1 MRTIFLFL
9 VLVTAHNFLHAQDDI
24 FPGADEQTPSKSEY
38 FSWINNTN
46 EGPTEEQTLINLE
59 FFKWL
64 QDEYGMR
71 LDIYAFDAGAI
82 DGANF
87 YGSDQ
92 SNRFKKQFP
101 TGFGNSVEKAAEID
115 TRMGLWGGP
124 DGFGDT
130 PEEEEARIE
139 MMVGLCRDYDWAL
152 FKMDAVC
159 GQLRPEKYDAFDR
172 MMRQCRQY
180 SPDLILLNHRLD
192 LGKGTAH
199 STTFLLGGAET
210 YIDVHMANEITAT
223 HHRVGALAREVPEN
237 LTRLTE
243 DHGVCI
249 SSCLDYWEDD
259 LILQAF
265 NRNLILAPQIYA
277 NPWLLADHEFPKLAR
292 IFNLHKKYNDI
303 LVNGLVLP
311 ESDYGP
317 EAVSRGDDK
326 TRLLTLRNLTWEP
339 VKYTITVDES
349 IGLKNKDETE
359 IMIYHPYEQYLGEF
373 EYGATVEVEVLPFRS
388 SLIKVSNNPERDG
401 LRVEGSRYEV
411 VRDVSG
417 KPFEIKLLGFPGEN
431 AEIKISDKNRDFKK
445 ATIDGKNQSRLI
457 NGKSVKVAFEGKSWQ
472 HSYHRKLTAL
482 SEIEI
487 PDDPESIYEATCYA
501 ADNNALEVRSLH
513 RSGETRIPEVKAAR
527 DAFFNQTRFVEREI
541 WDKYLF
547 DGDPNTAFSVNLR
560 WDNPDLR
567 RIALRLD
574 LGKPV
579 MLDSLVLL
587 APDINAIQP
596 LKLDEGI
603 DLMVSSDLKTWK
615 SFKSMVDTVLIF
627 DLRGAGT
634 FRYAK
639 LSQGMVRMTEVEGYY
654 QGQLVDR
661 SNWRASNLFEHI
673 NQWSWPIHKRYY
685 PRKAWGGSFVLNE
698 IQENSY
704 LAIAINGEHGTEG
717 AYAGVK
723 IDGEYYGCPDR
734 APSFDS
740 NTWECDVRK
749 VDKNYTYFFPLKTYM
764 IGKKIEV
771 YTLSFNEEKTELNPE
786 VYVTAYP
793 IPFEEKTLKLEE

>member
-1 MRTIFLFL
+1 MRNLLFSLILLFVPL
-9 VLVTAHNFLHAQDDI
+9 VLFSQDDI

-46 EGPTEEQTLINLE
+46 EGPTEEQTLVNLG

-64 QDEYGMR
+64 HDEYGMQ

-87 YGSDQ
+87 YGSDH
-92 SNRFKKQFP
+92 SERFKKQFP
-101 TGFGNSVEKAAEID
+101 TGFGNSVEKAAGMD
-115 TRMGLWGGP
+115 TRLGLWGGP

-130 PEEEEARIE
+130 PQEEEARIE
-139 MMVGLCRDYDWAL
+139 MMVGLCRDYNWAL

-172 MMRQCRQY
+172 MMRQCRKY

-210 YIDVHMANEITAT
+210 YIDVHMANDITAT
-223 HHRVGALAREVPEN
+223 HHRVGALDREVPEN

-249 SSCLDYWEDD
+249 SSCIDYWEDD

-265 NRNLILAPQIYA
+265 NRNLILAPQIYG
-277 NPWLLADHEFPKLAR
+277 NPWLMADHEYPRLAR
-292 IFNLHKKYNDI
+292 IFNVHKRYNDI
-303 LVNGLVLP
+303 LVKGMMLP
-311 ESDYGP
+311 ENTYGP
-317 EAVSRGDDK
+317 GAVSRGDDK

-339 VKYTITVDES
+339 VKYSITIDES
-349 IGLKNKDETE
+349 IGLTNKEKTG

-373 EYGATVEVEVLPFRS
+373 EYGAKVEVEVLPFRS
-388 SLIKVSNNPERDG
+388 SLIKVSNNPEREG
-401 LRVEGSRYEV
+401 LRVEGCRYEV
-411 VRDVSG
+411 LREVPG
-417 KPFEIKLLGFPGEN
+417 KPIEIKLLGFPGES

-445 ATIDGKNQSRLI
+445 ATIDGENQSRLI
-457 NGKSVKVAFEGKSWQ
+457 NGKSVKVAFEGKPWQ

-487 PDDPESIYEATCYA
+487 PDDAENIYEATCFA

-513 RSGETRIPEVKAAR
+513 RSGETKIPEVKAAR
-527 DAFFNQTRFVEREI
+527 DAFFNQTRFIEREI
-541 WDKYLF
+541 WDKNLF

-560 WDNPDLR
+560 WDNPDMR
-567 RIALRLD
+567 RNAFRLD
-574 LGKPV
+574 MGENMV
-579 MLDSLVLL
+579 LDSLVLR

-603 DLMVSSDLKTWK
+603 DLMVSSDLKTWQGV
-615 SFKSMVDTVLIF
+615 KSMVDTTLIF
-627 DLRGAGT
+627 DLSSIGS

-639 LSQGMVRMTEVEGYY
+639 LSQGMMRMTEVEGYY

-673 NQWSWPIHKRYY
+673 NPWSWPPHKRYY
-685 PRKAWGGSFVLNE
+685 PRKAWRGSFVLNE
-698 IQENSY
+698 IPENSY

-749 VDKNYTYFFPLKTYM
+749 ANKNYTYFFPLTANMEGKT
-764 IGKKIEV
+764 IEV
-771 YTLSFNEEKTELNPE
+771 YTLAFNGDKTDLNPE
-786 VYVTAYP
+786 VYMTAYP
-793 IPFEEKTLKLEE
+793 IPFEVKKLVIE